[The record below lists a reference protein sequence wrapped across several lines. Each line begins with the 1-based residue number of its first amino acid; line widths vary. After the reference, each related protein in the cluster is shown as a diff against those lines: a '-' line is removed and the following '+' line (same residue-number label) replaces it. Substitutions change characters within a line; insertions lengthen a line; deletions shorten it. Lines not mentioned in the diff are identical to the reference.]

1 MNVIKD
7 FRGEYSFLSNFYSCS
22 ITYGGINYPSTEHAY
37 QAAKSLDFNVRLKIS
52 KLDSPAKSKQVGQNI
67 EIRKDWDSVKN
78 VIMYEVCKLKFNIP
92 YFKLQLLSTG
102 GAFLEEGNT
111 WHDNYWGV
119 CYCGNCPMHKRQ
131 PKENQNHLG
140 KILMK
145 IRDELS

>member
-1 MNVIKD
+1 MVVIKD
-7 FRGEYSFLSNFYSCS
+7 FRGEHSFLSNFYPCP

-52 KLDSPAKSKQVGQNI
+52 KLDSPAKSKQVGQKI
-67 EIRKDWDSVKN
+67 QIREDWDSIKN
-78 VIMYEVCKLKFNIP
+78 EIMYEVCKLKFNIP

>member
-1 MNVIKD
+1 MNVIKNFKD
-7 FRGEYSFLSNFYSCS
+7 EYHFLSNFATCP
-22 ITYGGINYPSTEHAY
+22 ITYEGIDYPSTEHAY
-37 QAAKSLDFNVRLKIS
+37 QAAKSLDENVRLKMS
-52 KLDSPAKSKQVGQNI
+52 KLKTVGLSKREGQRI
-67 EIRKDWDSVKN
+67 RIRKDWNQVKN
-78 VIMYEVCKLKFNIP
+78 QIMYDVCKLKFNIP